1 MGEIVIYAAGVAISP
16 VPVAAVIVVLTGRRA
31 LANGLSFLAGWA
43 LGVLS
48 AAVLFVVLVDRA
60 GISDADPLW
69 IAIPE
74 IVLGVAFVAAALVL
88 LARRRNSRARD
99 VPWLDAA
106 DALSRS
112 RSSGLG
118 LLLSAANPKVV
129 ALALGAALA
138 LAEQNA
144 ERATTAQAVALFT
157 VIGSVGVAVPLALR
171 ALFPR
176 RAALLLAR
184 LRAWLG
190 KHETAILVP
199 LGLVIGAVFLEDGLA
214 SLRGS

>member
-1 MGEIVIYAAGVAISP
+1 MGEIVVYAIGVTISP
-16 VPVAAVIVVLTGRRA
+16 VPVAASIVVLTSRHA
-31 LANGLSFLAGWA
+31 LANGASFLVGWA
-43 LGVLS
+43 LGVFS
-48 AAVLFVVLVDRA
+48 AATLFVVLVNRA

-74 IVLGVAFVAAALVL
+74 IVLGLAFVAAALTLWV
-88 LARRRNSRARD
+88 RRRNRRERA

-106 DALSRS
+106 DALTRPRS
-112 RSSGLG
+112 AGLG

-138 LAEQNA
+138 LAETKANS
-144 ERATTAQAVALFT
+144 ATTIQAVLLFT
-157 VIGSVGVAVPLALR
+157 AIGVVGVAVPLALR

-176 RAALLLAR
+176 QAALLLAR
-184 LRAWLG
+184 LKAWLG

-199 LGLVIGAVFLEDGLA
+199 LGLVIGAVFLQGGLA
-214 SLRGS
+214 SL

>member
-1 MGEIVIYAAGVAISP
+1 MGEIVVYAIGVTISP
-16 VPVAAVIVVLTGRRA
+16 VPVAASIVVLTGRHA
-31 LANGLSFLAGWA
+31 LANGASFLVGWA
-43 LGVLS
+43 LGVFS
-48 AAVLFVVLVDRA
+48 AATLLVVLVNRA

-74 IVLGVAFVAAALVL
+74 IVLGLAFVAASLTL
-88 LARRRNSRARD
+88 WARGRNRSERA

-106 DALSRS
+106 DALTRPRS
-112 RSSGLG
+112 AGLG

-138 LAEQNA
+138 LAETKANS
-144 ERATTAQAVALFT
+144 ATTVQAVLLFT
-157 VIGSVGVAVPLALR
+157 AIGVVGVALPLALR
-171 ALFPR
+171 VLFPS
-176 RAALLLAR
+176 RAARLLAR

-199 LGLVIGAVFLEDGLA
+199 LGLVIGAVFLQGGVA
-214 SLRGS
+214 SL

>member
-1 MGEIVIYAAGVAISP
+1 MGEIVVYAIGVTISP
-16 VPVAAVIVVLTGRRA
+16 VPVAASIVVLTSRHA
-31 LANGLSFLAGWA
+31 LANGASFLVGWA
-43 LGVLS
+43 LGVFS
-48 AAVLFVVLVDRA
+48 AATLFVVLVNRA

-74 IVLGVAFVAAALVL
+74 IVLGLAFVAAALTLWV
-88 LARRRNSRARD
+88 RRRNRRERA

-106 DALSRS
+106 DALTRPRS
-112 RSSGLG
+112 AGLG

-138 LAEQNA
+138 LAETKANS
-144 ERATTAQAVALFT
+144 ATTIQAVLLFT
-157 VIGSVGVAVPLALR
+157 AIGVVGVAVPLALR

-176 RAALLLAR
+176 QAALLLAR
-184 LRAWLG
+184 LKAWLG

-199 LGLVIGAVFLEDGLA
+199 LGLVIGAVFLQGGVA
-214 SLRGS
+214 SL

>member
-1 MGEIVIYAAGVAISP
+1 MGEIVVYAVGVTISP
-16 VPVAAVIVVLTGRRA
+16 VPVAASIVVLTGRHA
-31 LANGLSFLAGWA
+31 IANGASFLAGWTI
-43 LGVLS
+43 GVFS
-48 AAVLFVVLVDRA
+48 AAALFVGLVNRV

-74 IVLGVAFVAAALVL
+74 IVLGLAFVAAALAL
-88 LARRRNSRARD
+88 WFRRRNRRERA

-112 RSSGLG
+112 RSTWLG

-138 LAEQNA
+138 LAETNA
-144 ERATTAQAVALFT
+144 NSATTAQAVVLFT
-157 VIGSVGVAVPLALR
+157 AIGVVGVALPLALR

-176 RAALLLAR
+176 RAALLLGR

-199 LGLVIGAVFLEDGLA
+199 LGLVIGAVFLQGGVA
-214 SLRGS
+214 SM